1 MLIQDRRPIAYF
13 TEKLNG
19 ADLNYPTYD
28 KELNALVRIL
38 EAWQHYLWPK
48 EFVIHSDYK
57 KWCND
62 DIRNRTAATFIQSC
76 WRRLLARKELQ
87 RLQKKA
93 KELSIQ
99 LLGDLRTNH
108 HEKRGNDTIQT
119 RSNFDLDVKC
129 AIIQFYGNSHNSQ
142 SNCWIG
148 VKFYVESPN
157 MFSRQSEL
165 GKASQYGST

>member
-38 EAWQHYLWPK
+38 EAWQHYLWPR

-57 KWCND
+57 KCCND

-76 WRRLLARKELQ
+76 WRWLLARKELQ
-87 RLQKKA
+87 MLQKEA
-93 KELSIQ
+93 KTLSLTPIN
-99 LLGDLRTNH
+99 DSRTIH
-108 HEKRGNDTIQT
+108 LEERGNDTI
-119 RSNFDLDVKC
+119 RAMKSNQ
-129 AIIQFYGNSHNSQ
+129 I
-142 SNCWIG
+142 WI
-148 VKFYVESPN
+148 
-157 MFSRQSEL
+157 M
-165 GKASQYGST
+165 T